1 MHEVIGHCVVL
12 VLLKKSSQVNAVL
25 GFTSIPVVPVYES
38 WTSVAVPA
46 LRVPEQSLRVTTH
59 PD

>member
-25 GFTSIPVVPVYES
+25 GFTSIPVYES